1 VEIGVLERDAHQL
14 LVSRM
19 KMQLQKQKQTVNAER
34 HSCFFCSQA
43 LLLGELLL
51 SLVLLLLVVLVLLV
65 LVLLLLIKEQNKQ
78 KPKQHTSTSK

>member
-1 VEIGVLERDAHQL
+1 MEIGVLERDAHQL
-14 LVSRM
+14 LVSL
-19 KMQLQKQKQTVNAER
+19 KLQKQKQTVNAER

-51 SLVLLLLVVLVLLV
+51 SLVLLLLVVLVLL
-65 LVLLLLIKEQNKQ
+65 IQEQQKQ